1 LKNPYSNSDKLNI
14 FLNLLKVKELNFIQK
29 LKQGDEIA
37 YQILYDKYYQWLC
50 NYVFKLCENKKLSE
64 DIVQDMLM
72 KFYEK
77 RRKITITGSLKNYLF
92 TSCHNQ
98 FLQHLRKKKIKF
110 DDLDTIKCEVIASS
124 MNTQEYHQE
133 TKLKKLHQYID
144 ELPPRCKEIFVKN
157 KLEKTIYKDIA
168 KDMDIS
174 VKTVENQMSKA
185 LKHLRK
191 RANQFML

>member
-1 LKNPYSNSDKLNI
+1 MKDSI
-14 FLNLLKVKELNFIQK
+14 FIQK
-29 LKQGDEIA
+29 LKKGDDVA
-37 YQILYDKYYQWLC
+37 YQMLYDKYYQWLC

-64 DIVQDMLM
+64 DIVQDTLM

-77 RRKITITGSLKNYLF
+77 RSKITISSSLKNYLF

-110 DDLDTIKCEVIASS
+110 DDLDTIKWEVIASS
-124 MNTQEYHQE
+124 MNPQENHLE
-133 TKLKKLHQYID
+133 DNLKKLHQYID

-157 KLEKTIYKDIA
+157 KLEKTMYKDIA
-168 KDMDIS
+168 EDLNIS
-174 VKTVENQMSKA
+174 IKTVENQMSKA

-191 RANQFML
+191 RANQFVL